1 MVPKFYYGP
10 TFNELFSPNCNCDSK
25 VTYFLKKEIE
35 DYRSQSKHLKY
46 TKKDLMIRM
55 LIDEVDK

>member
-1 MVPKFYYGP
+1 MPKFYHGP
-10 TFNELFSPNCNCDSK
+10 DLKELFGQNCNCEQK
-25 VTYFLKKEIE
+25 VAYFLKNEIDE
-35 DYRSQSKHLKY
+35 YRQSAKHLKY